1 MPLLKPFRICNDLQI
16 KPLVILQEEECIH
29 QSATL
34 KDFDDVYELRLH
46 VSDKVANFEIFIENH
61 ILNIGTIK
69 QAGILEIEGRKTI
82 LRMFLPADVKQ
93 NLVRAFIK
101 PYGLKV
107 ILPKKS
113 IRESGSRIEV
123 PVNY

>member
-16 KPLVILQEEECIH
+16 KPLAILQEEECIH
-29 QSATL
+29 QSAIL
-34 KDFDDVYELRLH
+34 KDFDDVYVLRLH
-46 VSDKVANFEIFIENH
+46 VPDKAANFAIFIENH
-61 ILNIGTIK
+61 ILNIDTIK
-69 QAGILEIEGRKTI
+69 QAGMLEVEERKTI

-101 PYGLKV
+101 PYALKV

-113 IRESGSRIEV
+113 IKETDRRIEV
-123 PVNY
+123 PVSC

>member
-16 KPLVILQEEECIH
+16 KPLAILQEEECIH
-29 QSATL
+29 QSAIL

-46 VSDKVANFEIFIENH
+46 IPTKAANFSIFIEDH
-61 ILNIGTIK
+61 ILNIDTIK
-69 QAGILEIEGRKTI
+69 QAGIQEIEKRKAI

-93 NLVRAFIK
+93 SLVRAFIK

-113 IRESGSRIEV
+113 IRETDRRIEV
-123 PVNY
+123 PVSC